1 MFLFVLKNAVIFTY
15 ICTVINI
22 KKYLDNIFSK
32 INNLIK
38 KHRIYR
44 IYFEKK
50 CWCCITIFVYMY
62 IYKYI
67 KQFYILTDLILNS

>member
-50 CWCCITIFVYMY
+50 CWCCITIFVY
-62 IYKYI
+62 ISI
-67 KQFYILTDLILNS
+67 NILNNFIYLLT